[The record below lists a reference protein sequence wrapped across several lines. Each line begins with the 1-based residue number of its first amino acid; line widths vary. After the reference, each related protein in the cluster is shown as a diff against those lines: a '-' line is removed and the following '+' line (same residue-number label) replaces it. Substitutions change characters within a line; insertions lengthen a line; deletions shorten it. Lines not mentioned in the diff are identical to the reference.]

1 MKNIPAEYHDLLQD
15 ERKAFAILATV
26 MDDGTPQATPVW
38 FSYDGEHILLNS
50 VKGRIKDRNMR
61 ARPEIALTIF
71 DPADMYR
78 FVQVRGRVVEFTET
92 GARQH
97 IDDMA
102 KIYLGV
108 ENWSQGSPDEVRVMY
123 KVVADS

>member
-1 MKNIPAEYHDLLQD
+1 MKNIPEEYHDLLQD
-15 ERKAFAILATV
+15 ERKAFAVLATI

-61 ARPEIALTIF
+61 ARPQIALTIF

-78 FVQVRGRVVEFTET
+78 FVQVRGRVVEMTEA
-92 GARQH
+92 GGWNH
-97 IDDMA
+97 IH
-102 KIYLGV
+102 YLAQTYMGV
-108 ENWSQGSPDEVRVMY
+108 ERWEHGSPEDVRVIY
-123 KVVADS
+123 KVVAE